1 MRSLGKVSFG
11 SQLPLAVGVSQIGMR
26 FMISRIGI
34 LVGLGLLGAASPAAA
49 QTLDEALG
57 AAYANNPQLQAER
70 ANLRA
75 TDEGV
80 PQALAGWRPQVTV
93 SGTAG
98 YTQGSISAPSTNFL
112 GQSTTETSTQDHQ
125 LGTITA
131 EVTENVYSGGQT
143 KAQTAEATDK
153 VKAERANL
161 INIEQQVFISAVSA
175 YVTVIENQQLLA
187 LAINN
192 AQVLKAQLKATQDRF
207 SVGEITRTDVAQSEG
222 SLAQAEAEVQT
233 AQGNLQ
239 TARATFEDV
248 IGDPPGQL
256 SPPQPLALPVS
267 SRRTAAAWAAEN
279 NPAVIQ
285 AQFNQSAASDAVD
298 LAWSKLMPTL
308 AVQGEVFDQVGQ
320 QEAGYV
326 SKGAEVLASV
336 SWPLYQGGA
345 EYASIRQAVQQREY
359 SRQQVDQA
367 RRTAIETAEQYWE
380 TLVATRATI
389 TSTRAEIAANEIA
402 LDGTEREA
410 LVGSRTTLDVLNAQQ
425 LLLQSQ
431 VTLVQNLASLV
442 TDSYQVAA
450 AIGHF
455 TARDIG
461 LHVPFYDD
469 NAYYRAVKNAW
480 GGTGDPTANSIGDEN
495 GSPGDNLGN
504 DNH

>member
-1 MRSLGKVSFG
+1 MG
-11 SQLPLAVGVSQIGMR
+11 

-34 LVGLGLLGAASPAAA
+34 LVGLGLLGAVSPAAA
-49 QTLDEALG
+49 QTLNEAL
-57 AAYANNPQLQAER
+57 AATYANNPQLQAER

-80 PQALAGWRPQVTV
+80 PQALAGWRPQVIV
-93 SGTAG
+93 SGSAG
-98 YTQGSISAPSTNFL
+98 YNQGNLTEPSTNFL
-112 GQSTTETSTQDHQ
+112 GQSIQTTTTEDHQ
-125 LGTITA
+125 VGTLDA
-131 EVTENVYSGGQT
+131 EVTENIYSGGQT
-143 KAQTAEATDK
+143 KAETAQATDK

-161 INIEQQVFISAVSA
+161 VNIEQQVFINAVSA

-192 AQVLKAQLKATQDRF
+192 AQVLKEQLRATQDRF
-207 SVGEITRTDVAQSEG
+207 SVGEITRTDVAQSES

-239 TARATFEDV
+239 TSRATFEEV
-248 IGDPPGQL
+248 IGFPPGRL
-256 SPPQPLALPVS
+256 TPPQPLVLPVNS
-267 SRRTAAAWAAEN
+267 KRSAAAQAANN
-279 NPAVIQ
+279 NPAVVQ
-285 AQFNQSAASDAVD
+285 AQFTQSAASDNVD

-308 AVQGEVFDQVGQ
+308 AVQGEVF
-320 QEAGYV
+320 QEVNQLQSGTV
-326 SKGAEVLASV
+326 SNGAEVLASL

-345 EYASIRQAVQQREY
+345 EYATIRQAVQEREMA
-359 SRQQVDQA
+359 RQQVDQA
-367 RRTAIETAEQYWE
+367 RRNAVENAEQFWE

-442 TDSYQVAA
+442 TDSYQVAS
-450 AIGHF
+450 AIGRF

-461 LHVPFYDD
+461 LRVPLYDD
-469 NAYYRAVKNAW
+469 NSYYNAVKNAW
-480 GGTGDPTANSIGDEN
+480 GGTGDPTANSVGDEN
-495 GSPGDNLGN
+495 GSPTDNLSN

>member
-1 MRSLGKVSFG
+1 
-11 SQLPLAVGVSQIGMR
+11 
-26 FMISRIGI
+26 MISRIGI
-34 LVGLGLLGAASPAAA
+34 LVGLGLLGAVSPAAA
-49 QTLDEALG
+49 QTLNEAL
-57 AAYANNPQLQAER
+57 AATYANNPQLQAER

-80 PQALAGWRPQVTV
+80 PQALAGWRPQVIV
-93 SGTAG
+93 SGSAG
-98 YTQGSISAPSTNFL
+98 YNQGNLTEPSTNFL
-112 GQSTTETSTQDHQ
+112 GQSIQTTTTEDHQ
-125 LGTITA
+125 VGTLDA
-131 EVTENVYSGGQT
+131 EVTENIYSGGQT
-143 KAQTAEATDK
+143 KAETAQATDK

-161 INIEQQVFISAVSA
+161 VNIEQQVFINAVSA

-192 AQVLKAQLKATQDRF
+192 AQVLKEQLRATQDRF
-207 SVGEITRTDVAQSEG
+207 SVGEITRTDVAQSES

-239 TARATFEDV
+239 TSRATFEEV
-248 IGDPPGQL
+248 IGFPPGRL
-256 SPPQPLALPVS
+256 TPPQPLVLPVNS
-267 SRRTAAAWAAEN
+267 KRSAAAQAANN
-279 NPAVIQ
+279 NPAVVQ
-285 AQFNQSAASDAVD
+285 AQFTQSAASDNVD

-308 AVQGEVFDQVGQ
+308 AVQGEVF
-320 QEAGYV
+320 QEVNQLQSGTV
-326 SKGAEVLASV
+326 SNGAEVLASL

-345 EYASIRQAVQQREY
+345 EYATIRQAVQEREMA
-359 SRQQVDQA
+359 RQQVDQA
-367 RRTAIETAEQYWE
+367 RRNAVENAEQFWE

-442 TDSYQVAA
+442 TDSYQVAS
-450 AIGHF
+450 AIGRF

-461 LHVPFYDD
+461 LRVPLYDD
-469 NAYYRAVKNAW
+469 NSYYNAVKNAW
-480 GGTGDPTANSIGDEN
+480 GGTGDPTANSVGDEN
-495 GSPGDNLGN
+495 GSPTDNLSN

>member
-1 MRSLGKVSFG
+1 MG
-11 SQLPLAVGVSQIGMR
+11 

-34 LVGLGLLGAASPAAA
+34 LVGLGVLGAVSPAAA
-49 QTLDEALG
+49 QTLDESLA

-80 PQALAGWRPQVTV
+80 PQALAGWRPQVTL

-98 YTQGSISAPSTNFL
+98 YNQGNITEPSTGFL
-112 GQSTTETSTQDHQ
+112 GQSIETTTPQNHQ
-125 LGTITA
+125 VGTVDA
-131 EVTENVYSGGQT
+131 EVTENIYSGGQT
-143 KAQTAEATDK
+143 KAETAQATDK

-161 INIEQQVFISAVSA
+161 VNIEQQVFINAVTA

-192 AQVLKAQLKATQDRF
+192 AQVLKEQLKATQDRF
-207 SVGEITRTDVAQSEG
+207 SVGEITRTDVAQSES

-239 TARATFEDV
+239 TSRATFEQV
-248 IGDPPGQL
+248 IGFPPRRL
-256 SPPQPLALPVS
+256 TPPQPLVLPVNS
-267 SRRTAAAWAAEN
+267 KQAAAEEAAAN

-285 AQFNQSAASDAVD
+285 AQFTQAASSDNVD

-308 AVQGEVFDQVGQ
+308 AVQGEVF
-320 QEAGYV
+320 QEVNQLQSGTV
-326 SKGAEVLASV
+326 SKGAEVLASL

-345 EYASIRQAVQQREY
+345 EYATIRQAVQEREMA
-359 SRQQVDQA
+359 RQQVEQA
-367 RRTAIETAEQYWE
+367 RRTAVENAEQFWE

-431 VTLVQNLASLV
+431 VTLVQNLANLV
-442 TDSYQVAA
+442 TDSYQVAS
-450 AIGHF
+450 AIGRF

-461 LHVPFYDD
+461 LRVPLYDD
-469 NAYYRAVKNAW
+469 NSYYDAVKNAW
-480 GGTGDPTANSIGDEN
+480 VGTGDPTANSVGDEN
-495 GSPGDNLGN
+495 GSPTDNLSN

>member
-1 MRSLGKVSFG
+1 MAMG
-11 SQLPLAVGVSQIGMR
+11 ASQIGMR

-49 QTLDEALG
+49 QTLDEALA
-57 AAYANNPQLQAER
+57 AAYADNPQLQAER

-80 PQALAGWRPQVTV
+80 PQALAGWRPQVTL

-98 YTQGSISAPSTNFL
+98 YTQGTISEPSANLF
-112 GQSTTETSTQDHQ
+112 GESTQATTSEDHQ
-125 LGTITA
+125 IGSVAAT
-131 EVTENVYSGGQT
+131 VTENVYSGGQT

-161 INIEQQVFISAVSA
+161 VNIEQQVFTNAVSA

-192 AQVLKAQLKATQDRF
+192 AQVLKEQLKATQDRF
-207 SVGEITRTDVAQSEG
+207 SVGEITRTDVAQSES

-239 TARATFEDV
+239 TARATFEQV
-248 IGDPPGQL
+248 MGFQPGKL
-256 SPPQPLALPVS
+256 SPPQPLALPVT
-267 SRRTAAAWAAEN
+267 SRRGAATVAAAN
-279 NPAVIQ
+279 NPAVVQ
-285 AQFNQSAASDAVD
+285 AQFTEAAASDGVD

-308 AVQGEVFDQVGQ
+308 AVQGQVFDDVGQ
-320 QEAGYV
+320 TEGGFI
-326 SKGAEVLASV
+326 SKGAEVLASL

-345 EYASIRQAVQQREY
+345 EYASIRQAVQQREFA
-359 SRQQVDQA
+359 RQQLDQA
-367 RRTAIETAEQYWE
+367 RRTAVENAEQFWE

-442 TDSYQVAA
+442 TDSYQVAG
-450 AIGHF
+450 AIGRF

-461 LHVPFYDD
+461 LHVPLYDD
-469 NAYYRAVKNAW
+469 NAYYNAVKNAW
-480 GGTGDPTANSIGDEN
+480 VGTGDPTANSVGDEN
-495 GSPGDNLGN
+495 GSPTDNLGN

>member
-1 MRSLGKVSFG
+1 MQR
-11 SQLPLAVGVSQIGMR
+11 QILAAV
-26 FMISRIGI
+26 
-34 LVGLGLLGAASPAAA
+34 LGLGVAGLSTAASAQTQPHSLQEALAAA
-49 QTLDEALG
+49 YSSNPTLL
-57 AAYANNPQLQAER
+57 AAR
-70 ANLRA
+70 AALRA
-75 TDEGV
+75 IDEGV

-93 SGTAG
+93 AGTAG
-98 YTQGSISAPSTNFL
+98 YTQGSILTPSVGQFGQATNV
-112 GQSTTETSTQDHQ
+112 TTTQDHQ
-125 LGTITA
+125 LATVDAQI
-131 EVTENVYSGGQT
+131 TENIYSGGQT
-143 KAQTAEATDK
+143 KAQTAEAADR
-153 VKAERANL
+153 VKSERANL
-161 INIEQQVFISAVSA
+161 INIEQQVFTNAVSA

-192 AQVLKAQLKATQDRF
+192 AQVLKEQLKATQDRF
-207 SVGEITRTDVAQSEG
+207 SVGEITRTDVAQSES

-248 IGDPPGQL
+248 IGFPPGRL
-256 SPPQPLALPVS
+256 SPPQPLALPIN
-267 SRRTAAAWAAEN
+267 SRRAAARAAAAN

-285 AQFNQSAASDAVD
+285 AQFNQAAASDAVD

-308 AVQGEVFDQVGQ
+308 ALQGEVYDDVNSV
-320 QEAGYV
+320 EKGYI
-326 SKGAEVLASV
+326 SKGAEVLASL

-345 EYASIRQAVQQREY
+345 EYAAIRQAVQQREY
-359 SRQQVDQA
+359 ARQQVDQA
-367 RRTAIETAEQYWE
+367 RRTAIENAEQYWE

-450 AIGHF
+450 AVGRF

-469 NAYYRAVKNAW
+469 NAYYGAVKNAW
-480 GGTGDPTANSIGDEN
+480 FGAGDPTGNSVGDAN
-495 GSPGDNLGN
+495 GSPSDNLGN

>member
-1 MRSLGKVSFG
+1 
-11 SQLPLAVGVSQIGMR
+11 
-26 FMISRIGI
+26 MISRIGI
-34 LVGLGLLGAASPAAA
+34 LVGLGLLGAVSPAVA
-49 QTLDEALG
+49 QTLNESLA

-98 YTQGSISAPSTNFL
+98 YNQGNLSEPSTNIL
-112 GQSTTETSTQDHQ
+112 GQSTETVTSQDHQ
-125 LGTITA
+125 VGTLDA
-131 EVTENVYSGGQT
+131 EVTENIYSGGQT
-143 KAQTAEATDK
+143 KAETAQATDK
-153 VKAERANL
+153 VRAERANL
-161 INIEQQVFISAVSA
+161 VNIEQQVFINAVTA

-192 AQVLKAQLKATQDRF
+192 AQVLKEQLKATQDRF
-207 SVGEITRTDVAQSEG
+207 SVGEITRTDVAQSES

-233 AQGNLQ
+233 AEGNLQ
-239 TARATFEDV
+239 TSRATFEQV
-248 IGDPPGQL
+248 IGFPPGQL
-256 SPPQPLALPVS
+256 TPPQPLVLPVDNKRS
-267 SRRTAAAWAAEN
+267 AAEAAAAN
-279 NPAVIQ
+279 NPAVVQ
-285 AQFNQSAASDAVD
+285 AQFTQSAASDNVD

-308 AVQGEVFDQVGQ
+308 AVQGEVFQQVNQIQSGT
-320 QEAGYV
+320 V
-326 SKGAEVLASV
+326 SKGAEVLASL

-345 EYASIRQAVQQREY
+345 EYATIRQAVQEREMA
-359 SRQQVDQA
+359 RQQVDEA
-367 RRTAIETAEQYWE
+367 RRTAVENAEQFWE

-431 VTLVQNLASLV
+431 VTLVQNLANLV
-442 TDSYQVAA
+442 TDSYQVAS
-450 AIGHF
+450 AIGRF

-461 LHVPFYDD
+461 LRVPLYDD
-469 NAYYRAVKNAW
+469 NAYFNAVKNSW
-480 GGTGDPTANSIGDEN
+480 GGTGDPTANSVGDDN
-495 GSPGDNLGN
+495 GSPADNLSN

>member
-1 MRSLGKVSFG
+1 MGASK
-11 SQLPLAVGVSQIGMR
+11 IGMR

-49 QTLDEALG
+49 QTLDEALA

-93 SGTAG
+93 GGTAG
-98 YTQGSISAPSTNFL
+98 YTQGTITSPSSNLF
-112 GQSTTETSTQDHQ
+112 GQSVEATSSQDHQ
-125 LGTITA
+125 LATIDA
-131 EVTENVYSGGQT
+131 QVTENIYSGGQT

-153 VKAERANL
+153 VKSERANL
-161 INIEQQVFISAVSA
+161 INIEQQVFTSAVSA
-175 YVTVIENQQLLA
+175 YVGVIENQQLLA
-187 LAINN
+187 LAVNN
-192 AQVLKAQLKATQDRF
+192 AQVLKEQLKATQDRF
-207 SVGEITRTDVAQSEG
+207 SVGEITRTDVAQSES

-239 TARATFEDV
+239 TARATFEEV
-248 IGDPPGQL
+248 IGFPPGKL
-256 SPPQPLALPVS
+256 TPPQPLALPVTS
-267 SRRTAAAWAAEN
+267 KHAAASAAAAN

-308 AVQGEVFDQVGQ
+308 ALQGEVYDQVNSV
-320 QEAGYV
+320 QEGYV
-326 SKGAEVLASV
+326 SKGAEVVASL

-345 EYASIRQAVQQREY
+345 EYASIRQAVQEREY
-359 SRQQVDQA
+359 ARQQVDQA
-367 RRTAIETAEQYWE
+367 RRTAIQNAEQYWE
-380 TLVATRATI
+380 TFVATRATI

-442 TDSYQVAA
+442 TDSYEVAA
-450 AIGHF
+450 AIGRF
-455 TARDIG
+455 TARDVG
-461 LHVPFYDD
+461 LHVPLYDD
-469 NAYYRAVKNAW
+469 NAYYNAVKNAW
-480 GGTGDPTANSIGDEN
+480 VGTGDPTANSVGDDN
-495 GSPGDNLGN
+495 GSPADNLGN